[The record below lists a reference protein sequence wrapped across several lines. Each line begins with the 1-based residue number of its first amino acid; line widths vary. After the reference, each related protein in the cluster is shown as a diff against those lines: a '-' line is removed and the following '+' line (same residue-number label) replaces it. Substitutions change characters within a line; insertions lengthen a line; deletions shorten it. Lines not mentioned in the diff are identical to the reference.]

1 MMPVNSTLR
10 CPGRFIVKA
19 SLFFV
24 NYRNK
29 YFAMSNHYLKW
40 GIITAMTV
48 IGMYCQSKS
57 QEKWTKDMELST
69 YNGGGMVPESK
80 TVIIKDST
88 CTYVHWRMP
97 KTDTLVFTLSKQEL
111 DDLLK
116 EINTIH
122 FRDIISGETGSIAYD
137 KPTTSV
143 TFKWNGKTHEVS
155 VGATEGIKKGDAS
168 GFYKLYNYILSLA
181 EKKIAH

>member
-1 MMPVNSTLR
+1 
-10 CPGRFIVKA
+10 
-19 SLFFV
+19 
-24 NYRNK
+24 
-29 YFAMSNHYLKW
+29 MSNNYNKCWL
-40 GIITAMTV
+40 IISITLIV
-48 IGMYCQSKS
+48 LSCQSKS

-80 TVIIKDST
+80 TVIINDST
-88 CTYVHWRMP
+88 CTYIHWRMP
-97 KTDTLVFTLSKQEL
+97 KRDTLSFTLSKQER

-143 TFKWNGKTHEVS
+143 KFKWSSKTHEVS
-155 VGATEGIKKGDAS
+155 VGATEGIKKGNAS

-181 EKKIAH
+181 EKKTAQ